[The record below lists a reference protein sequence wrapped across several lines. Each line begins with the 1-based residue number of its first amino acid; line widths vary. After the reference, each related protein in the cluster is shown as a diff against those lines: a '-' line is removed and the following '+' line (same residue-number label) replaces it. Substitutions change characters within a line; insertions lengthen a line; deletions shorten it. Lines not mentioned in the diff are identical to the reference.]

1 MAAESKVRKRQAA
14 EGKEAQKE
22 SPPGNVWQIG
32 RFRVNL
38 GRIPELLMLFL
49 LAFVVACVG
58 MASFKMSAHI
68 ATMSGLFVAVQVQ
81 RAGNWL
87 RDWVAYKT

>member
-32 RFRVNL
+32 RFRVEL
-38 GRIPELLMLFL
+38 GKDPRAADAL
-49 LAFVVACVG
+49 
-58 MASFKMSAHI
+58 SA
-68 ATMSGLFVAVQVQ
+68 GLC
-81 RAGNWL
+81 GGL
-87 RDWVAYKT
+87 CGDGKL

>member
-1 MAAESKVRKRQAA
+1 MAAESKVRKRQTGKNEEPA
-14 EGKEAQKE
+14 EPA
-22 SPPGNVWQIG
+22 PGNVWQIG

-38 GRIPELLMLFL
+38 GRIPELMMLFL

-58 MASFKMSAHI
+58 MASFEMSGQM
-68 ATMSGLFVAVQVQ
+68 ATMAGLFIAVQVQ